1 MLIILIVLLVICIH
15 NIKFCYVNRYFDDYM
30 SIEKTTSIN
39 GIFVIMVFL
48 RHFSSYVQYVN
59 FIDYPFVIINNG
71 LSQLIVTTFLFYSG
85 YGIMESIKRK
95 DYYVD
100 KIPKYK
106 ILKTLIHF
114 DIAIIFFVLINIIL
128 NNHYAVKEIIL
139 AFFAWNSIGNSCWY
153 IFAVIILYTITF
165 ISFKLCKNK
174 YTSSLNIINILSLAY
189 VVIFMYIK
197 NEPSWYNTFFCYV
210 AGMWFSLYK
219 IKIDKFIIYNKKYA
233 YVLFSIIILFIAS
246 SILYVLSNKNIL
258 FYEIDAILFV
268 LFIVVVTMKV
278 AINNSILNWLG
289 KHVFSIYII
298 QRIPMIV
305 YDYLKISSY
314 NIYIYFI
321 ISFITTILLA
331 YIFEKILK
339 RIDSYIFK

>member
-1 MLIILIVLLVICIH
+1 MLIVLIVLLLICIY
-15 NIKFCYVNRYFDDYM
+15 NIKFCYGNGYFDDYM

-48 RHFSSYVQYVN
+48 RHFSSYVQYIN

-85 YGIMESIKRK
+85 YGIMESIKKK
-95 DYYVD
+95 DYYLD

-114 DIAIIFFVLINIIL
+114 DIAIIFFVFTNIMT
-128 NNHYAVKEIIL
+128 NNHYITKQVIL
-139 AFFAWNSIGNSCWY
+139 AFLAWNSIGNSCWY
-153 IFAVIILYTITF
+153 IFAIITLYMITF

-174 YTSSLNIINILSLAY
+174 FTISLNIINVLSLAY
-189 VVIFMYIK
+189 VVIFMHIK
-197 NEPSWYNTFFCYV
+197 DEPSWYNTFFCYV
-210 AGMWFSLYK
+210 AGMWFCLYK
-219 IKIDKFIIYNKKYA
+219 IKIDKFIIYNKKYVF
-233 YVLFSIIILFIAS
+233 VLFSIIVLFIAS

-268 LFIVVVTMKV
+268 LLIVLITMKV
-278 AINNSILNWLG
+278 SINNIILNWLG
-289 KHVFSIYII
+289 KHVFSIYVL

-314 NIYIYFI
+314 NIYFYLI

-331 YIFEKILK
+331 YVFEKILK
-339 RIDSYIFK
+339 RIDNYIIK